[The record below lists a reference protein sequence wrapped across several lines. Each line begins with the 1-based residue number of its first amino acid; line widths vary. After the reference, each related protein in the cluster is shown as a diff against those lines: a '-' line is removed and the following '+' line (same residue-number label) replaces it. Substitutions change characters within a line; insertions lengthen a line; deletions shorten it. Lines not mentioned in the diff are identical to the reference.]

1 MHMLDDTAR
10 HATGTIRQRGSRWQV
25 DTTVGGRR
33 VRRAAPSLEAAER
46 ILEELRSSN
55 DAAEA
60 APARQVARIDGATV
74 ATILQRYLE
83 STRLHCRPRT
93 IRTSEAA
100 VRRLKEFFGQARAAE
115 VSRSDCDRY
124 TAERMAKG
132 VGPHTPN
139 RDLACLRAA
148 FTQAKDDGLVERV
161 PKIRMLRTVQGLP
174 RILSREEVAK
184 LLEAAGDLRV
194 AFATAAGSGL
204 RAAELRWLWWENVDF
219 DDGAISVQAKQDW
232 RPKTHCERTV
242 PVSEQLMSVLAEYRD
257 LVPHGPDDWVFP
269 VPSHGGQ
276 WTETGFSHAA
286 RRAAER
292 AKIWRPRSKPL
303 HDLRRSWASHLLAA
317 GTPMDTVRRLGG
329 WASSATLERFY
340 LAPTSRSIDIA
351 REASGC
357 LIT

>member
-1 MHMLDDTAR
+1 
-10 HATGTIRQRGSRWQV
+10 
-25 DTTVGGRR
+25 
-33 VRRAAPSLEAAER
+33 
-46 ILEELRSSN
+46 
-55 DAAEA
+55 
-60 APARQVARIDGATV
+60 
-74 ATILQRYLE
+74 
-83 STRLHCRPRT
+83 
-93 IRTSEAA
+93 
-100 VRRLKEFFGQARAAE
+100 
-115 VSRSDCDRY
+115 
-124 TAERMAKG
+124 MAKG